1 MLSTRISQ
9 DLCRPRPG
17 MTELERIPVS
27 RLADYL
33 TRIVRGL
40 EPLQRLAVV
49 GELSNVKL
57 YRSGHVYFSIKDREA
72 AISCVLFR
80 SQAEQV
86 PFRLEDGQQVVIY
99 CHVDF
104 YARQGQLQLI
114 VDRVEL
120 EGTGRLYEAFDRL
133 RHQLE
138 AEGLFA
144 PERKRPLP
152 FLPRVIGVVTS
163 PSGAVIRDIIH
174 VLRRRNPYFRLL
186 LAPATVQGPAAA
198 GSLVEAL
205 DLLNRDG
212 RAEVIIFGRGGGSIE
227 DLWPF
232 NEEVVARAVAASGI
246 PVVSAVGH
254 ETDVTIS
261 DFVADLRAPTPSA
274 AAELVMP
281 DRREL
286 LDRVAVSRTRME
298 RSLARQLEHAD
309 ARLRRLASSR
319 YLSDPLAPLRRERER
334 LGRAAGAL
342 PLVRPYSLLDRP
354 LQRLDGQQRRL
365 LHAGSQTVNRAGTKL
380 AGLAAAL
387 DALSPLAVLGRGYQL
402 TYNSEGRPLARA
414 AAVTAGERLDL
425 QFVDG
430 RVSAIAGQILLEAE
444 RGEKK

>member
-1 MLSTRISQ
+1 MAEQ
-9 DLCRPRPG
+9 
-17 MTELERIPVS
+17 ERIPVS

-49 GELSNVKL
+49 GELSNVKQ

-72 AISCVLFR
+72 AMSCVLFR

-86 PFRLEDGQQVVIY
+86 SFRLEDGQQVVLY
-99 CHVDF
+99 CRCDF
-104 YARQGQLQLI
+104 YGRQGQLQLI

-133 RHQLE
+133 KRQLE

-144 PERKRPLP
+144 PELKRPLP
-152 FLPRVIGVVTS
+152 FLPQVIGVVTS

-174 VLRRRNPYFRLL
+174 VLRRRNPHFQLL
-186 LAPATVQGPAAA
+186 LAPATVQGPTAAPT
-198 GSLVEAL
+198 LVRAL

-232 NEEVVARAVAASGI
+232 NEEIVARAVAASKI

-286 LDRVAVSRTRME
+286 VARVSRSRTRME
-298 RSLARQLEHAD
+298 RSLLRQYEHAD
-309 ARLRRLASSR
+309 ARLRRLLASP
-319 YLSDPLAPLRRERER
+319 YLSDPLASLRRERER
-334 LGRAAGAL
+334 LERAAGAW
-342 PLVRPYSLLDRP
+342 PLLHPQSMLDRP

-365 LHAGSQTVNRAGTKL
+365 LHAGSQTVNRAATRL
-380 AGLAAAL
+380 ARLAAAL

-414 AAVTAGERLDL
+414 AEVKPGERLEL
-425 QFVDG
+425 HFVDG
-430 RVSAIAGQILLEAE
+430 RVAATAREVRPAAAEGVQI
-444 RGEKK
+444 

>member
-1 MLSTRISQ
+1 M
-9 DLCRPRPG
+9 P
-17 MTELERIPVS
+17 ELERIPVS

-49 GELSNVKL
+49 GELSNVKQ

-86 PFRLEDGQQVVIY
+86 TFRLEDGQQVVLY
-99 CHVDF
+99 CRVDF

-133 RHQLE
+133 KRQLE

-144 PERKRPLP
+144 SERKRPLP
-152 FLPRVIGVVTS
+152 FLPQVIGVVTS

-174 VLRRRNPYFRLL
+174 VLRRRNPHFQLL
-186 LAPATVQGPAAA
+186 LAPATVQGPQAAA
-198 GSLVEAL
+198 SLVQAL

-232 NEEVVARAVAASGI
+232 NEEVVARAVAASRI

-286 LDRVAVSRTRME
+286 LDRVSRSRTRME

-309 ARLRRLASSR
+309 TRLRRLAASP
-319 YLSDPLAPLRRERER
+319 YLSDPLASIRRERER
-334 LGRAAGAL
+334 LERAAGTL
-342 PLVRPYSLLDRP
+342 PLARPYSLLDRP

-387 DALSPLAVLGRGYQL
+387 DALSPLAVLGRGYQV
-402 TYNSEGRPLARA
+402 TYNAEGRPLTRA
-414 AAVTAGERLDL
+414 AEVTAGERLDL

-430 RVSAIAGQILLEAE
+430 RVRAIAEYVQPQTEKE
-444 RGEKK
+444 R